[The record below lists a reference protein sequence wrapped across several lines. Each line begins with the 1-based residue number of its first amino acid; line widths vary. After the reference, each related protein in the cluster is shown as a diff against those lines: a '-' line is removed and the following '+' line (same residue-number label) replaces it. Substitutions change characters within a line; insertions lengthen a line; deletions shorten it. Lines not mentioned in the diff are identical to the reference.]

1 MDVKSYDRQAGETE
15 KAYAAFVIYRDLG
28 LERTV
33 QRTARAYYG
42 STETPQTTNRAEHRN
57 TNQIT
62 VWCNKYKWV
71 DRCLDYDRDI
81 QISNRE
87 FLFKV
92 ERERYLARG
101 DELKAKVEAA
111 GFGILT
117 TSLRILATLD
127 RIATKLENLPD
138 KEIEDYTSRELDL
151 VIQIPTSIR
160 SIATCMSNG
169 EDLAADGLALTDVI
183 DKMAQSVKK

>member
-1 MDVKSYDRQAGETE
+1 MSAEVKSYDRRLGETE
-15 KAYAAFVIYRDLG
+15 KAYSAFVVYMNLG
-28 LERTV
+28 VERSLAGTAMLFYGAATTQRNRHPNIRQV
-33 QRTARAYYG
+33 QKW
-42 STETPQTTNRAEHRN
+42 AEDHQWQLR
-57 TNQIT
+57 
-62 VWCNKYKWV
+62 V
-71 DRCLDYDRDI
+71 LDYDRDI
-81 QISNRE
+81 HISNRE

-127 RIATKLENLPD
+127 RIASKLENLPD

-151 VIQIPTSIR
+151 VIQLPTSIR
-160 SIATCMSNG
+160 SIATCMSSG